1 MSAGILETPL
11 TSKEFLKRFA
21 IAQSYKIP
29 IHHKLSPKMQKDKHV
44 KALEIDQSFYR

>member
-1 MSAGILETPL
+1 MSAGILETHL

-29 IHHKLSPKMQKDKHV
+29 IHHKLSPKMEIDKHV
-44 KALEIDQSFYR
+44 KALEIDQSFNR